1 MSDDSG
7 VRKVCPRK
15 ALGGGLRRRPLD
27 QACLEQLRGLLAV
40 QQQRTL
46 LPWGLLWKMQVLAN
60 KALSEVSESD
70 PRYTLLKE
78 IVRGALW
85 EVQHR
90 ELRGV

>member
-1 MSDDSG
+1 MI
-7 VRKVCPRK
+7 
-15 ALGGGLRRRPLD
+15 LGFGKYAREKRLVGGLRKRPLD

-60 KALSEVSESD
+60 KALSEVPESD

-85 EVQHR
+85 EVQYR